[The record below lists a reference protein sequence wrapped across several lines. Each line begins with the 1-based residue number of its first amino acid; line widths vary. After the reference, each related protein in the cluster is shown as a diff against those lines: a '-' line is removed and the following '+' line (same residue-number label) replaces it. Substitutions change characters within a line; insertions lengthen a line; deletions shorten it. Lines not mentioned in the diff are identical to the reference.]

1 MRISNSLSTYSTD
14 KQRNNKKQ
22 ISTFLL
28 IEMFNFLL
36 FWKTFSKE
44 LSGRKTEIIRE
55 YNIENII
62 DKKDFLMNTN
72 SYTKIR
78 N

>member
-1 MRISNSLSTYSTD
+1 
-14 KQRNNKKQ
+14 
-22 ISTFLL
+22 
-28 IEMFNFLL
+28 MFNFLL

-44 LSGRKTEIIRE
+44 LSGRKTEINRE